1 MRTVL
6 LASSMAVGLSGF
18 AFAEYSGPSV
28 TETPDKADA
37 NTLSDI
43 QTIRDN
49 PVDGEDVV
57 LEGFLVR
64 KIGDEMYV
72 LSDRSSEINVEIDDD
87 DFPSG
92 NVSETTRVRVEGEVD
107 THRLRETDVEVDRVT
122 IID

>member
-1 MRTVL
+1 MRKVL
-6 LASSMAVGLSGF
+6 LSSSMVLGVSGF
-18 AFAEYSGPSV
+18 AFAEYTGPSV
-28 TETPDKADA
+28 TEAPDSVDA

-43 QTIRDN
+43 QAIRDN
-49 PVDGEDVV
+49 PIDGEDVV

-72 LSDRSSEINVEIDDD
+72 LSDGSSEINVEIDDD

-107 THRLRETDVEVDRVT
+107 THRMRETDVEADRVI